1 MIGSFVSVSLY
12 ATLGMTEDTGVLVL
26 ILGLI
31 LVLAISM
38 FASGALN
45 VMIERVAYRPLR
57 NAPKLAPLITAIG
70 MSFIL
75 QNVGL
80 LWRPSPDSP
89 PDLIRSQ
96 QEVLDIGGVN
106 LVRSDIFAW
115 LVTIPLLITL
125 LYFVGQ
131 TKYGKAMRATA
142 QDPDAAR
149 LMGINVDR
157 TIGLTFLL
165 GGLLAGAAGLIYA
178 LYNGTVQ
185 FNQGFT
191 AGLIAFTAAV
201 MGGIG
206 NLKGA
211 VVGGLIIG
219 IIQQTVESRLDNGSA
234 WAPAVVFAI
243 LVLVMV
249 FRPAG
254 SLRRGDARRMSTT
267 TETKPGAA
275 RHRGRMAPVTDGFN
289 KLAGLLPN
297 WAWAI
302 FWLVRRVPLRAL
314 RRSVRRRA
322 LRVDHH
328 DAGLRDDGPRAQH
341 RCRLRGPARP
351 RLRRVLRDRRVRRRL
366 VHVRPLRRLQRPH
379 PRRRSDQDPAGHPHQ
394 LLLRGLHRGG
404 VHGAVGGDPGCT
416 DAASARRL
424 PRDRDAR
431 VRRDRAARVRALDER
446 PARPRQ
452 PRHLQRPPGHH
463 AGGQALV
470 PDPGP
475 GQHHPHRHH
484 AVLLHRAGDAARGAV
499 HQHPPARLAPRAG
512 RGSRSART
520 RSRPPPWASTSCG

>member
-1 MIGSFVSVSLY
+1 MEAASVPQPQAPPGKRVSDFIGAQILWILIGGVLLVLLVEDPERTLNNVVDGLSIGTIWALIALGYTLVYGIIELINFAHGEVFMIGSFISVSMY
-12 ATLGMTEDTGVLVL
+12 ATLGMTESTGVFVL
-26 ILGLI
+26 ILGLL
-31 LVLAISM
+31 LVLAVSM
-38 FASGALN
+38 VGSGVLN

-57 NAPKLAPLITAIG
+57 GSPKLAPLITAIG

-80 LWRPSPDSP
+80 LWRPTPDSP

-96 QEVLDIGGVN
+96 QQVLDLGGVTF
-106 LVRSDIFAW
+106 VRSDFFAW
-115 LVTIPLLITL
+115 IVTIPLLIAL

-131 TKYGKAMRATA
+131 TKYGKAMRASA

-249 FRPAG
+249 FRPQG
-254 SLRRGDARRMSTT
+254 LFGE
-267 TETKPGAA
+267 ETREG
-275 RHRGRMAPVTDGFN
+275 
-289 KLAGLLPN
+289 
-297 WAWAI
+297 
-302 FWLVRRVPLRAL
+302 
-314 RRSVRRRA
+314 
-322 LRVDHH
+322 
-328 DAGLRDDGPRAQH
+328 
-341 RCRLRGPARP
+341 
-351 RLRRVLRDRRVRRRL
+351 
-366 VHVRPLRRLQRPH
+366 
-379 PRRRSDQDPAGHPHQ
+379 
-394 LLLRGLHRGG
+394 
-404 VHGAVGGDPGCT
+404 
-416 DAASARRL
+416 
-424 PRDRDAR
+424 
-431 VRRDRAARVRALDER
+431 
-446 PARPRQ
+446 
-452 PRHLQRPPGHH
+452 
-463 AGGQALV
+463 
-470 PDPGP
+470 
-475 GQHHPHRHH
+475 
-484 AVLLHRAGDAARGAV
+484 
-499 HQHPPARLAPRAG
+499 
-512 RGSRSART
+512 
-520 RSRPPPWASTSCG
+520 

>member
-1 MIGSFVSVSLY
+1 MEAASVPQTQAPPGKRFADFVGAQILWIVLGGVLLVLLLQDPVRTLNNVVDGLSIGTIWALIALGYTLVYGIIELINFAHGEVFMIGSFISVSMY
-12 ATLGMTEDTGVLVL
+12 ATLGMTESTGVFVL
-26 ILGLI
+26 ILGLV

-38 FASGALN
+38 VGSGVLN

-57 NAPKLAPLITAIG
+57 HAPKLAPLITAIG

-80 LWRPSPDSP
+80 LWRPTPDSP

-96 QEVLDIGGVN
+96 QQVLDLGGVTF
-106 LVRSDIFAW
+106 VRSDFFAW
-115 LVTIPLLITL
+115 IVTIPLLIAL

-131 TKYGKAMRATA
+131 TKYGKAMRASA

-249 FRPAG
+249 FRPQG
-254 SLRRGDARRMSTT
+254 LFGE
-267 TETKPGAA
+267 ETREG
-275 RHRGRMAPVTDGFN
+275 
-289 KLAGLLPN
+289 
-297 WAWAI
+297 
-302 FWLVRRVPLRAL
+302 
-314 RRSVRRRA
+314 
-322 LRVDHH
+322 
-328 DAGLRDDGPRAQH
+328 
-341 RCRLRGPARP
+341 
-351 RLRRVLRDRRVRRRL
+351 
-366 VHVRPLRRLQRPH
+366 
-379 PRRRSDQDPAGHPHQ
+379 
-394 LLLRGLHRGG
+394 
-404 VHGAVGGDPGCT
+404 
-416 DAASARRL
+416 
-424 PRDRDAR
+424 
-431 VRRDRAARVRALDER
+431 
-446 PARPRQ
+446 
-452 PRHLQRPPGHH
+452 
-463 AGGQALV
+463 
-470 PDPGP
+470 
-475 GQHHPHRHH
+475 
-484 AVLLHRAGDAARGAV
+484 
-499 HQHPPARLAPRAG
+499 
-512 RGSRSART
+512 
-520 RSRPPPWASTSCG
+520 

>member
-1 MIGSFVSVSLY
+1 MEAASVPQPQAPPGKRLTDFVGAQILWILLGGALLILLVQDPARTLNNVVDGLSIGTIWALIALGYTLVYGIIELINFAHGEVFMIGSFVSVSLY
-12 ATLGMTEDTGVLVL
+12 ATFGITESTGVIVL
-26 ILGLI
+26 IFAMI

-38 FASGALN
+38 VASGALN
-45 VMIERVAYRPLR
+45 VMIERDAYRPLR
-57 NAPKLAPLITAIG
+57 SAPKLAPLITAIG

-80 LWRPSPDSP
+80 LWRPTPDSP

-106 LVRSDIFAW
+106 LVRSDIFAVV
-115 LVTIPLLITL
+115 VTVPLLIAL

-219 IIQQTVESRLDNGSA
+219 VIQQTVESRLDNGSA

-249 FRPAG
+249 FRPQG
-254 SLRRGDARRMSTT
+254 LFGE
-267 TETKPGAA
+267 ETREG
-275 RHRGRMAPVTDGFN
+275 
-289 KLAGLLPN
+289 
-297 WAWAI
+297 
-302 FWLVRRVPLRAL
+302 
-314 RRSVRRRA
+314 
-322 LRVDHH
+322 
-328 DAGLRDDGPRAQH
+328 
-341 RCRLRGPARP
+341 
-351 RLRRVLRDRRVRRRL
+351 
-366 VHVRPLRRLQRPH
+366 
-379 PRRRSDQDPAGHPHQ
+379 
-394 LLLRGLHRGG
+394 
-404 VHGAVGGDPGCT
+404 
-416 DAASARRL
+416 
-424 PRDRDAR
+424 
-431 VRRDRAARVRALDER
+431 
-446 PARPRQ
+446 
-452 PRHLQRPPGHH
+452 
-463 AGGQALV
+463 
-470 PDPGP
+470 
-475 GQHHPHRHH
+475 
-484 AVLLHRAGDAARGAV
+484 
-499 HQHPPARLAPRAG
+499 
-512 RGSRSART
+512 
-520 RSRPPPWASTSCG
+520 